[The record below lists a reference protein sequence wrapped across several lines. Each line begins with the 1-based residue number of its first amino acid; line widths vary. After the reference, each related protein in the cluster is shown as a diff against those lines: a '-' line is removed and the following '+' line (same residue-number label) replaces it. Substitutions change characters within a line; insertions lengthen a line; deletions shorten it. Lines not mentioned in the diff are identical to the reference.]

1 MYPKVSKA
9 QNAELRLRWCQ
20 IVLRNNHEPEYS
32 KVKAFLHSQVCAGG
46 GQRGGGRF
54 CPSCSVLGVQC
65 RAAPQPPLC
74 RAGEAEVHTAAVPR
88 HVGRLGGCP
97 RVGHGDLLSHSP
109 SAAHQRPQLRQE
121 DPGLGGERLT
131 APAAPSPPSSAG
143 CSALTARFLIKLGCF
158 YPCVLLLFSAS
169 FSVKPRYSRLC
180 CCAGA
185 WGCLHRIG
193 LTAPTCTHL
202 GLDVPCRTPS
212 TAGMGAGALGKVPAS
227 APPGTAKDEVGILFL
242 RGSGGAQLNPD
253 PAWLS
258 PPASHH
264 SRGSVW
270 GWGGAL
276 CPERDGRSA
285 VTPHGCRARGRSGS
299 RTSPKPGT

>member
-46 GQRGGGRF
+46 GRRGEGGRF

-158 YPCVLLLFSAS
+158 YLCVLLFSAG
-169 FSVKPRYSRLC
+169 FSVKPRYSWLC
-180 CCAGA
+180 CSAGA
-185 WGCLHRIG
+185 WGCLHRTG

-227 APPGTAKDEVGILFL
+227 APTGHCQG
-242 RGSGGAQLNPD
+242 
-253 PAWLS
+253 
-258 PPASHH
+258 
-264 SRGSVW
+264 
-270 GWGGAL
+270 
-276 CPERDGRSA
+276 
-285 VTPHGCRARGRSGS
+285 
-299 RTSPKPGT
+299 

>member
-46 GQRGGGRF
+46 GRRGEGGRF

-158 YPCVLLLFSAS
+158 YPCVLLLFSAG

-185 WGCLHRIG
+185 WGCLHRTG

-227 APPGTAKDEVGILFL
+227 APTGHCQG
-242 RGSGGAQLNPD
+242 
-253 PAWLS
+253 
-258 PPASHH
+258 
-264 SRGSVW
+264 
-270 GWGGAL
+270 
-276 CPERDGRSA
+276 
-285 VTPHGCRARGRSGS
+285 
-299 RTSPKPGT
+299 

>member
-9 QNAELRLRWCQ
+9 QNAELWLRWCQ

-46 GQRGGGRF
+46 GRRGEGGRF

-158 YPCVLLLFSAS
+158 YPCVLLLFSAG

-185 WGCLHRIG
+185 WGCLHRTG

-227 APPGTAKDEVGILFL
+227 APTGHCQG
-242 RGSGGAQLNPD
+242 
-253 PAWLS
+253 
-258 PPASHH
+258 
-264 SRGSVW
+264 
-270 GWGGAL
+270 
-276 CPERDGRSA
+276 
-285 VTPHGCRARGRSGS
+285 
-299 RTSPKPGT
+299 

>member
-1 MYPKVSKA
+1 MLQAPAAPLPLCTAPVLSVLSFPGGRGSRGAVCLLSPWEQRRWLSLTGNVERLSAMYPKVSKA

-46 GQRGGGRF
+46 GRRGEGGRF

-158 YPCVLLLFSAS
+158 YPCVLLLFSAG

-185 WGCLHRIG
+185 WGCLHRTG

-227 APPGTAKDEVGILFL
+227 APTRHCQG
-242 RGSGGAQLNPD
+242 
-253 PAWLS
+253 
-258 PPASHH
+258 
-264 SRGSVW
+264 
-270 GWGGAL
+270 
-276 CPERDGRSA
+276 
-285 VTPHGCRARGRSGS
+285 
-299 RTSPKPGT
+299 

>member
-1 MYPKVSKA
+1 MLQAPAAPLPLCTAPVLSVLSFPGGRGSRGAVCLLSPWEQRRWLSLTGNVERLSAMYPKVSKA

-46 GQRGGGRF
+46 GRRGEGGRF

-158 YPCVLLLFSAS
+158 YLCVLLLFSAG
-169 FSVKPRYSRLC
+169 FSVKPRYSWLC

-185 WGCLHRIG
+185 WGCLHRTG

-227 APPGTAKDEVGILFL
+227 APTGHCQG
-242 RGSGGAQLNPD
+242 
-253 PAWLS
+253 
-258 PPASHH
+258 
-264 SRGSVW
+264 
-270 GWGGAL
+270 
-276 CPERDGRSA
+276 
-285 VTPHGCRARGRSGS
+285 
-299 RTSPKPGT
+299 

>member
-46 GQRGGGRF
+46 GRRGEGGRF

-158 YPCVLLLFSAS
+158 YPCVLLLFSAG
-169 FSVKPRYSRLC
+169 FSVKPRYSWLC

-227 APPGTAKDEVGILFL
+227 APTRHCQG
-242 RGSGGAQLNPD
+242 
-253 PAWLS
+253 
-258 PPASHH
+258 
-264 SRGSVW
+264 
-270 GWGGAL
+270 
-276 CPERDGRSA
+276 
-285 VTPHGCRARGRSGS
+285 
-299 RTSPKPGT
+299 

>member
-1 MYPKVSKA
+1 MLQAPAAPLPLCTAPVLSVLSFPGGRGSRGAVCLLSPWEQRRWLSLTGNVERLSAMYPKVSKA

-46 GQRGGGRF
+46 GRRGEGGRF

-158 YPCVLLLFSAS
+158 YPCVLLLFSAG

-185 WGCLHRIG
+185 WGCLHRTG

-227 APPGTAKDEVGILFL
+227 APTGHCQG
-242 RGSGGAQLNPD
+242 
-253 PAWLS
+253 
-258 PPASHH
+258 
-264 SRGSVW
+264 
-270 GWGGAL
+270 
-276 CPERDGRSA
+276 
-285 VTPHGCRARGRSGS
+285 
-299 RTSPKPGT
+299 